1 MGSQIYSIVVR
12 DEVME
17 PLDTLARGRGASR
30 SQMINEI
37 LAGYFD
43 LVTPQTKINLVMDQ
57 IEEIIQEVS
66 GWQFLS
72 KAKGSSI
79 QCRTSI
85 GYKYNPKVRFI
96 LELTGKDQ
104 NRLATLKIV
113 SRTQNPIF
121 YQHLIRFF
129 GLIEEIETYDPTGF
143 RLYSIKRGMFENQG
157 NRFIRDF
164 YYDWMHENLEVDHI
178 AYFLSNYMKMINE
191 AMNTYFKAPEL
202 ENELLLKRL
211 YLVYR
216 KYI

>member
-12 DEVME
+12 DEIME
-17 PLDTLARGRGASR
+17 PLDSRARRRGASR

-37 LAGYFD
+37 LAEYFN

-57 IEEIIQEVS
+57 IEGMIQGVS

-113 SRTQNPIF
+113 SRTQNPHF
-121 YQHLIRFF
+121 YQHLMRLFS
-129 GLIEEIETYDPTGF
+129 LIETIEEYDPTGF
-143 RLYSIKRGMFENQG
+143 RLHSVKRGMFEDQG
-157 NRFIRDF
+157 NRFVRDF
-164 YYDWMHENLEVDHI
+164 YYDWMHENLEVDHL
-178 AYFLSNYMKMINE
+178 ADFLANYMKMIHE
-191 AMNTYFKAPEL
+191 AMNTYFEAPEL

-211 YLVYR
+211 YLVHR